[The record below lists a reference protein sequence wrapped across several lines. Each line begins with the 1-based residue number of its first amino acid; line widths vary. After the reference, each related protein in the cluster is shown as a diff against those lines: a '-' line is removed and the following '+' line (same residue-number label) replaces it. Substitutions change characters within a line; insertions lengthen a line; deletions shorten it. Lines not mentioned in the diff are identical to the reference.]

1 MIPVDLFIPHAAQ
14 SEMFQAS
21 RVPSGHGFPA
31 AIQNPQPDGRRLAC
45 PNVIRRL
52 LRTANYG
59 LRANLKR
66 LSGQSPPERDRQF
79 HYLAR
84 LRHLALSKGCP
95 VLSIDT
101 KNKELVGNFAN
112 DGATRT
118 LL

>member
-1 MIPVDLFIPHAAQ
+1 MKTDLLRVVEPETAGSPTGDSTKWVRRSLRKLAAQ
-14 SEMFQAS
+14 L
-21 RVPSGHGFPA
+21 
-31 AIQNPQPDGRRLAC
+31 GRRAC

-59 LRANLKR
+59 LRANHKR

-79 HYLAR
+79 RYLAR
-84 LRHLALSKGCP
+84 LRHLALHKGCP

-112 DGATRT
+112 HGATRT